1 MKTYI
6 TYGFVLEDP
15 KKIVTNLDECINKP
29 RKALWG
35 SPVDAEFGWRDW
47 CENEEWWPSH
57 WHQKIEDYFGKS
69 FKWTLKEGSKV
80 LTINTICDLEDLDTK
95 GYFDRKGDPFLYRP
109 RLNFHKLFED
119 GYSAVELTDGNMG
132 HYFKNELEMSFNSWD
147 CECIVVLDP
156 DKVELVA

>member
-29 RKALWG
+29 KKALWG

-47 CENEEWWPSH
+47 CENEEWWPGG
-57 WHQKIEDYFGKS
+57 EPDYFDKS
-69 FKWTLKEGSKV
+69 FKWTLKKGSKI
-80 LTINTICDLEDLDTK
+80 LTINTIADLDEIK
-95 GYFDRKGDPFLYRP
+95 SRGYFEYPRHPFALGP
-109 RLNFHKLFED
+109 RLNFHKILED
-119 GYSAVELTDGNMG
+119 GYSAVELTDSNMG
-132 HYFKNELEMSFNSWD
+132 HYYIQNELETSFNSWD

>member
-29 RKALWG
+29 KKALWG
-35 SPVDAEFGWRDW
+35 SPVDAEFGWKEW
-47 CENEEWWPSH
+47 CENEDWWPSRR
-57 WHQKIEDYFGKS
+57 HQEKEDYFNKS
-69 FKWTLKEGSKV
+69 FKWTLKEGSKI
-80 LTINTICDLEDLDTK
+80 LTINTIGDLEDLDKK
-95 GYFDRKGDPFLYRP
+95 GYFDHIGPFMFGP
-109 RLNFHKLFED
+109 RLNFHKILKD
-119 GYSAVELTDGNMG
+119 GYSAVELTDGYMG